1 MVYEYEKYRPV
12 MPKKLKINPM
22 KYTVLYPNISTRF
35 PVIMVAI
42 NFEITPKD
50 IASPIISNLIFSSFE
65 IMGISGPIRKVAVP
79 IISTQKKENTRIF
92 FL

>member
-1 MVYEYEKYRPV
+1 
-12 MPKKLKINPM
+12 
-22 KYTVLYPNISTRF
+22 
-35 PVIMVAI
+35 MVAI

-50 IASPIISNLIFSSFE
+50 IASPIISNLIFSSFK
-65 IMGISGPIRKVAVP
+65 IIGISGPIRKVAVP